1 MKSKALLYIFTFWL
15 LSLAAIG
22 QTPAVGNTPAP
33 NASVNVNQIGGAN
46 QSGADVVDS
55 ANHAFKVNCIVGCS
69 ATPSF
74 LDNSSFTQSV
84 SAIANIGGVFNDALS
99 ALASGSA
106 AGVRITA
113 NRAFHVNIRNS
124 SGVELGTSSNPF
136 RVDPT
141 GNTTQPVNVL
151 NFPGTQPVSLTSV
164 PLPTGAATSAKQPAP
179 GTAGTPSADVITVQ
193 GATAGTPVKTDGSGV
208 VQPVSASSLPL
219 PSGAATAAKQPAPG
233 TAGTPSADV
242 ITIQGASSGTAVKT
256 DGSGVVQPVSA
267 SSLPLPSGAATS
279 AKQPAPGTA
288 GTPSADVITIQGAS
302 SGTAVKTDG
311 SGVVQPVSASSLPL
325 PTGAATAA
333 NQSTVKAASTA
344 AVSTDTSTVV
354 QLSPNQPQLTVPLN
368 VYGHPVNAT
377 GCYVINNRTGTYSAL
392 SAGAILFSMRWTS
405 STSVAIIQRVKVNVI
420 TSTAATTAG
429 EAERELHIV
438 RSFTA
443 SDTGG
448 TAVTLTG
455 NNAKL
460 KTSFPTSAVG
470 DMRFGQPLTAGTGTA
485 DANAVSS
492 VVAWLPLNFT
502 GVDIGCGGASATGA
516 VWSCAG
522 GVGAVDLLNA
532 TNGQEWPIVLAQN
545 EGIRITIGKDAMPS
559 SAVQQTT
566 GTIEWCE
573 APSFN

>member
-219 PSGAATAAKQPAPG
+219 PSGAATA
-233 TAGTPSADV
+233 
-242 ITIQGASSGTAVKT
+242 
-256 DGSGVVQPVSA
+256 
-267 SSLPLPSGAATS
+267 